1 MKDYDVSTYGD
12 RIADVYDEWYG
23 DVGFLQQDAAVEL
36 LAELAGAGPVL
47 ELAVGTGR
55 LALPLAERGLEV
67 HGIDA
72 SEEMVAKLREKP
84 GGEGVAVTMGD
95 FADVAV
101 DGSYP
106 LIFIAFNTFFALDS
120 QDEQVRCFENVARRL
135 KPDGV
140 FCLDAFVPD
149 PARFGGGRVSVSKI
163 ELDLVQ
169 LDVTLL
175 DQAEQKSVSQHVVVR
190 PDGISFYPV
199 NVRWAY
205 PPELDLMARLA
216 GLELRERFGSWR
228 RDPFTKESG
237 HHVSVYTRP

>member
-1 MKDYDVSTYGD
+1 VKDYDVSTYGD

-23 DVGFLQQDAAVEL
+23 DVGFLQPDAAVEF

-72 SEEMVAKLREKP
+72 SEAMVAKLREKP
-84 GGEGVAVTMGD
+84 GGERVAVTMGD
-95 FADVAV
+95 FAKVAV

-135 KPDGV
+135 EPGGV

-237 HHVSVYTRP
+237 HHVSLYARP